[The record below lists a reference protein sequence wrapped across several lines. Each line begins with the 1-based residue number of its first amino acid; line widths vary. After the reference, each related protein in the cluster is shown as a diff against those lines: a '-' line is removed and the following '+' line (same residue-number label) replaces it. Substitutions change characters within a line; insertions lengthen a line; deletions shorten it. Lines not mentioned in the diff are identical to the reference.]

1 MENIREHIYFAAL
14 LHDIGKFYRRADTGS
29 ISSSKYLTRA
39 VKDLEDKML
48 PLNNGVRTHK
58 HCLWTAQFIEDN
70 KQVFDIISGNDST
83 GLSNSD
89 NLMQLAAG
97 HHLPF
102 SELSDLGGIIKEAH
116 SLSFSMDRDS
126 EIALKGEQD
135 GQEENWDAYKQK
147 RMTSVLEGIN
157 LSDEDFVRKTK
168 WRHLPVEKLSL
179 NRSLFAK
186 DNFENAPDYKNIWK
200 EFLQEF
206 KLIRANSYKAF
217 SETLLNL
224 LFKYSGCVPA
234 STVHF
239 TDISLYDHSK
249 MTAALAVCLYDWSK
263 ENEKP
268 ESPFLLISGDLSGI
282 QSYIYQIVSKY
293 AAKNLKGRSFYLR
306 LVSDAVTKYLLNELN
321 LFQANIVYNSG
332 GSFYMIAPNTL
343 FVREKLD
350 DAIKKIEQ
358 NMYKAHGTA
367 LYVAL
372 ESVEV
377 SKKDL
382 MNSNEGGLPGVWSQL
397 FSKRDKKKNKKFD
410 YLIEQNYSEFFEPKH
425 FGIKTD
431 KISGEGISMNEEAH
445 QLQDVGTVKQLTYQQ
460 VELGKRL
467 RESDL
472 LVISQREIPSW
483 KSKNPIEPI
492 GLGLFYYLLK
502 ESDLKLLKEESKELS
517 DHLHIITFNG
527 KDGNCDFMHPYRN
540 RWMESGANNILGL
553 EFYGGNIFDGNS
565 FDKFCHSDN
574 EDAYKRLGV
583 LRMDVDNLGNI
594 FQKGIP
600 SKRATLSRYAAL
612 SRSFD
617 YFFSGYLNSI
627 QQKIAPHSSFIIYS
641 GGDDL
646 FIVASWEDAI
656 ELAKQIRNDFRDF
669 TCNNPAF
676 SLSGGIAIVAP
687 KYPIMKGA
695 QESEHEERL
704 SKEHVNVDNQ
714 KNALSFMNMPLNW
727 DDEFSGVERVK
738 DLIVKLTSK
747 NEENREHLPKSFI
760 GKLLNSFENAA
771 IEDHKINNLKTY
783 WITAYDF
790 GRMLERTKNTE
801 ARNLIEN
808 CKKEIC
814 TNQNAL
820 NGENITTTYHAI
832 ELWTLAARWA
842 ELEIRTNK

>member
-29 ISSSKYLTRA
+29 ISSSMYLSTT
-39 VKDLEDKML
+39 VKDLEDKFL
-48 PLNNGVRTHK
+48 PLNNGVRTHQ

-70 KQVFDIISGNDST
+70 KQVFNILSGNDST
-83 GLSNSD
+83 DLSNSD
-89 NLMQLAAG
+89 NLMHIAAR

-102 SELSDLGGIIKEAH
+102 SELSDLGSIIKEAH

-126 EIALKGEQD
+126 EIALKDEQD
-135 GQEENWDAYKQK
+135 GQENNWDAYKQK

-157 LSDEDFVRKTK
+157 LLEEDFEQKTN
-168 WRHLPVEKLSL
+168 WHHLPVEKLSL

-186 DNFENAPDYKNIWK
+186 DSFENAPDYKKLWK

-206 KLIRANSYKAF
+206 KLIQANSYKAF

-224 LFKYSGCVPA
+224 LFKYAGCVPA

-249 MTAALAVCLYDWSK
+249 MTAALAVSLYDWSQ
-263 ENEKP
+263 EDEKP
-268 ESPFLLISGDLSGI
+268 ENAFLLISGDLSGI

-306 LVSDAVTKYLLNELN
+306 LASDAVTKYLLNELN
-321 LFQANIVYNSG
+321 LFQANIIYNSG
-332 GSFYMIAPNTL
+332 GSFYIIAPNTQ
-343 FVREKLD
+343 FVRDKLD
-350 DAIKKIEQ
+350 EAIKKIEQ

-377 SKKDL
+377 SKEDL
-382 MNSNEGGLPGVWSQL
+382 MNSNEGGLPEVWSQL
-397 FSKRDKKKNKKFD
+397 FSKRDEKKNRRFD
-410 YLIEQNYSEFFEPKH
+410 YLIEHNYSDFFEPKH
-425 FGIKTD
+425 FGVKTD
-431 KISGEGISMNEEAH
+431 KISGEGISIDEKTH
-445 QLQDVGTVKQLTYQQ
+445 HLSDVGTVKQLTYQQ

-467 RESDL
+467 RDSDL

-502 ESDLKLLKEESKELS
+502 ESDLKLLQGESKELS

-527 KDGNCDFMHPYRN
+527 KDGSCDFMHPYRD

-553 EFYGGNIFDGNS
+553 EFYGGNIFDGNT
-565 FDKFCHSDN
+565 FDEFCHSDN
-574 EDAYKRLGV
+574 ENAYKRLGV

-594 FQKGIP
+594 FQKGIIT
-600 SKRATLSRYAAL
+600 KRATLSRYATL

-646 FIVASWEDAI
+646 FIVASWEHAI
-656 ELAKQIRNDFRDF
+656 ELAKQIRNDFRHF
-669 TCNNPAF
+669 TCNNQAF

-704 SKEHVNVDNQ
+704 AKEHQNVDNQ

-727 DDEFSGVERVK
+727 DKEFSGVERLK

-747 NEENREHLPKSFI
+747 NEENKEHLPKSFI

-771 IEDHKINNLKTY
+771 IKDHKINNLKTY

-790 GRMLERTKNTE
+790 GRMLERTKNVE

-814 TNQNAL
+814 TNQNTL
-820 NGENITTTYHAI
+820 NGENIITNYHAL